1 MHNIGEDHYTRK
13 DLKNYLKIVMEA
25 NASLGYPI
33 KFPGSL
39 KETMLPFIHNLQV
52 EKTAEAASGLVFKP
66 LSRKLSYAK
75 LPEKE
80 SNPNEFTDDED
91 EENENDEDIRYVISS
106 DGQSKEIPEKIQNMS
121 IEEI

>member
-1 MHNIGEDHYTRK
+1 MKNIGEDHYTRK

-39 KETMLPFIHNLQV
+39 KETMLPFIQNLQV
-52 EKTAEAASGLVFKP
+52 EKTAEVASGLVFKP
-66 LSRKLSYAK
+66 FSRKLSYAR
-75 LPEKE
+75 LPDKK

-91 EENENDEDIRYVISS
+91 EDIESDEDIRYVISA
-106 DGQSKEIPEKIQNMS
+106 DGQSKEVP
-121 IEEI
+121 EEI